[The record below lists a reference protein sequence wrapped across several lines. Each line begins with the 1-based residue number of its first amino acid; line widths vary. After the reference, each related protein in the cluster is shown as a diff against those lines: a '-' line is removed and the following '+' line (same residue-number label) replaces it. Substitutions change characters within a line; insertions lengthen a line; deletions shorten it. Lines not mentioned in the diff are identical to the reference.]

1 MGAVFVSYRRG
12 DTEGQARA
20 LFNELADLIGRDSVF
35 MDVDSIALG
44 RDFRQILQERL
55 GSCDLM
61 LALIGSDWLDIKDAS
76 GKRRLENP
84 ADFVRQEIAAALR
97 RNIPVTPVL
106 VQGTQMPA
114 PEQLPDDL
122 KDLAYRNAF
131 ELSHTRWESDVAEM
145 IKRLGLRKADARE
158 SRPTATVTGGADRP
172 VVTGSGGAVV
182 AGGAFSRKTIAIGVG
197 AILLAVVLVALLS
210 SGGDSDDTDSSTSL
224 PSNEPSADTV
234 PPSSPSPGSTGSLDV
249 TADEAVSGSQT
260 LDPGFE
266 PDPVTVSVQ
275 AGGDVDL
282 STLSLGSECVGWA
295 VARPD
300 VIVNFTGSGT
310 RLRFY
315 ASSSSDTAL
324 AVLDPND
331 GWHCNDDTDG
341 NNPDV
346 TVAPSVPGTYRV
358 WVTSY
363 SEATAGATLGITEAA
378 RSR

>member
-61 LALIGSDWLDIKDAS
+61 LALIGPDWLDIKDAS

-106 VQGTQMPA
+106 VQGAQMPA

-145 IKRLGLRKADARE
+145 IKRLGLRKADAQE
-158 SRPTATVTGGADRP
+158 SRPTVAATGRADSP
-172 VVTGSGGAVV
+172 VVTGTGGGAVV
-182 AGGAFSRKTIAIGVG
+182 SAGAFSRKTIAIGAA
-197 AILLAVVLVALLS
+197 AILVVAILVALLS
-210 SGGDSDDTDSSTSL
+210 SGGGSDDTDSSTSL
-224 PSNEPSADTV
+224 PSNEPTADGA
-234 PPSSPSPGSTGSLDV
+234 PSSSPGSTGPLDV
-249 TADEAVSGSQT
+249 TGDGAVSGSQT

-266 PDPVTVSVQ
+266 PDPVTLSVQ
-275 AGGDVDL
+275 AGGDVNL
-282 STLSLGSECVGWA
+282 STLSLGPDCVGWA

-300 VIVNFTGSGT
+300 VIVNLTGSGT
-310 RLRFY
+310 LLRFY
-315 ASSSSDTAL
+315 ASSSSDAAL

-331 GWHCNDDTDG
+331 GG
-341 NNPDV
+341 I
-346 TVAPSVPGTYRV
+346 
-358 WVTSY
+358 
-363 SEATAGATLGITEAA
+363 ATTTPKEIIPTLRLPRQYLERIECG
-378 RSR
+378 

>member
-20 LFNELADLIGRDSVF
+20 LFNDLADVIGRDAVF

-61 LALIGSDWLDIKDAS
+61 LALIGPDWLDIKDAS

-106 VQGTQMPA
+106 VQGAQMPA

-145 IKRLGLRKADARE
+145 IKRLGLRKADAQE
-158 SRPTATVTGGADRP
+158 SRPTVAATGRADSP
-172 VVTGSGGAVV
+172 VVTGSGGGAAV
-182 AGGAFSRKTIAIGVG
+182 AGGAFSWKSIAIGAA
-197 AILLAVVLVALLS
+197 AILLVAILVAWLS
-210 SGGDSDDTDSSTSL
+210 SGCGSDNTDSSTSL
-224 PSNEPSADTV
+224 PSNDSTTDGA
-234 PPSSPSPGSTGSLDV
+234 PPSSPGSTGSLDV
-249 TADEAVSGSQT
+249 TGDQAVSGSQT

-266 PDPVTVSVQ
+266 PDPVSVSVQ
-275 AGGDVDL
+275 AGGDIDL

-300 VIVNFTGSGT
+300 VIVNLTGSGT

-331 GWHCNDDTDG
+331 GWHCNDDTEG

-363 SEATAGATLGITEAA
+363 SKATVDATLGITEAA

>member
-20 LFNELADLIGRDSVF
+20 LFNEIADLIGRDSVF

-61 LALIGSDWLDIKDAS
+61 LALIGPDWLDIKDAS

-106 VQGTQMPA
+106 VQGAQMPA

-145 IKRLGLRKADARE
+145 IKRLGLRKADAQQ
-158 SRPTATVTGGADRP
+158 SRPTVAATGRADSP
-172 VVTGSGGAVV
+172 VVTGRGGGAAV
-182 AGGAFSRKTIAIGVG
+182 AGGAFSWKTIAIGAA
-197 AILLAVVLVALLS
+197 AILVVAILVALLS
-210 SGGDSDDTDSSTSL
+210 SGGGSDETDSSTSL
-224 PSNEPSADTV
+224 PSNESTADGA
-234 PPSSPSPGSTGSLDV
+234 PPSSPGSTASLDV
-249 TADEAVSGSQT
+249 TGDEAVSNSQT
-260 LDPGFE
+260 LDPAFE
-266 PDPVTVSVQ
+266 PDPVTLSVQ
-275 AGGDVDL
+275 AGGDIDL

-300 VIVNFTGSGT
+300 VIVNLTGAGT

-331 GWHCNDDTDG
+331 GWHCNDDTEG

-363 SEATAGATLGITEAA
+363 SEATVDATLGITEAA

>member
-20 LFNELADLIGRDSVF
+20 LFNELADLAGKESVF

-55 GSCDLM
+55 GSCDFM
-61 LALIGSDWLDIKDAS
+61 LALIGPDWLDIKDAS
-76 GKRRLENP
+76 GKRRLESP
-84 ADFVRQEIAAALR
+84 GDFVRQEIAAALR

-106 VQGTQMPA
+106 VRGAQMPA

-122 KDLAYRNAF
+122 KDLAYRNCF

-145 IKRLGLRKADARE
+145 IRRLGLRKADPQE
-158 SRPTATVTGGADRP
+158 SRSTVTVTAGADRP
-172 VVTGSGGAVV
+172 VATGRGAVA
-182 AGGAFSRKTIAIGVG
+182 AGRAFSRKTIAIGAG
-197 AILLAVVLVALLS
+197 AILLAAILVVLLS
-210 SGGDSDDTDSSTSL
+210 SGADSDGTDSGASL
-224 PSNEPSADTV
+224 PLNEPTADAE
-234 PPSSPSPGSTGSLDV
+234 PPSSSSPASTGSLDV
-249 TADEAVSGSQT
+249 AADAAVSGSET

-300 VIVNFTGSGT
+300 VIVNLTGSGT

-324 AVLDPND
+324 AVLGPN
-331 GWHCNDDTDG
+331 GAWHCNDDTDG

-363 SEATAGATLGITEAA
+363 SQAAADATLGITEVA

>member
-61 LALIGSDWLDIKDAS
+61 LALIGPDWLDIKDAS

-145 IKRLGLRKADARE
+145 IKRLGLGKADAQE
-158 SRPTATVTGGADRP
+158 SRPTVTVTGGSGQTRRDWKRRCCRCWARIQPEDDRDRRWGH
-172 VVTGSGGAVV
+172 TARGNSC
-182 AGGAFSRKTIAIGVG
+182 R
-197 AILLAVVLVALLS
+197 LAELWRGL
-210 SGGDSDDTDSSTSL
+210 
-224 PSNEPSADTV
+224 
-234 PPSSPSPGSTGSLDV
+234 
-249 TADEAVSGSQT
+249 
-260 LDPGFE
+260 
-266 PDPVTVSVQ
+266 
-275 AGGDVDL
+275 
-282 STLSLGSECVGWA
+282 
-295 VARPD
+295 
-300 VIVNFTGSGT
+300 
-310 RLRFY
+310 
-315 ASSSSDTAL
+315 
-324 AVLDPND
+324 
-331 GWHCNDDTDG
+331 
-341 NNPDV
+341 
-346 TVAPSVPGTYRV
+346 
-358 WVTSY
+358 
-363 SEATAGATLGITEAA
+363 
-378 RSR
+378 